1 MCSAQTSLG
10 VCDVIKRIISKE
22 KYMIIDRLI
31 DKITL
36 TDNPSVIGL
45 DTCIDY
51 LPEEM
56 KSKCVTLE
64 ETCKQIKKFNFDLID
79 TLKDVI
85 PAVKVQV
92 AYYEMYGVEGMIAF
106 RDTIKYAREK
116 GLFVIADIKRNDIGS
131 TASAYSKGYI
141 GKTTLADGSKVT
153 PFESDFITVNGYLGS
168 DGILPF
174 VADCKEYDKGAFV
187 LVKTSN
193 PTSGELQD
201 KTMDNGKTLYD
212 NMATLVDGWGG
223 ELIGKYGYSSI
234 GAVVGATHMEQA
246 KLIRKA
252 HPNTFFLI
260 PGYGAQ
266 GGKAEDL
273 AVCFEGGIGGIVNS
287 SRGILCAYKKDA
299 YRGLDYKAA
308 ALKAAIDMQKDIS
321 KCIK

>member
-1 MCSAQTSLG
+1 
-10 VCDVIKRIISKE
+10 
-22 KYMIIDRLI
+22 MIIDRLI
-31 DKITL
+31 DKIKETN
-36 TDNPSVIGL
+36 NPSVIGL

-56 KSKCVTLE
+56 KSKCTTLSE
-64 ETCKQIKKFNFDLID
+64 AGKQITKFNFDLID

-92 AYYEMYGVEGMIAF
+92 AYYEMYGVDGLAAF
-106 RDTIKYAREK
+106 RDTVAYAREK

-141 GKTTLADGSKVT
+141 GKTKLADGSLVT
-153 PFESDFITVNGYLGS
+153 PFESDFITINGYLGS

-174 VADCKEYDKGAFV
+174 VEDCKLYDKGAFV

-201 KTMDNGKTLYD
+201 KLMENGKTLYD
-212 NMATLVDGWGG
+212 NMATLVDGWGKD
-223 ELIGKYGYSSI
+223 LVGKYGYSSI

-273 AVCFEGGIGGIVNS
+273 AVCFENGIGGIVNS

-299 YRGLDYKAA
+299 YKGMNYKEA
-308 ALKAAIDMQKDIS
+308 ALKAAVDMQKDITR
-321 KCIK
+321 CI

>member
-1 MCSAQTSLG
+1 
-10 VCDVIKRIISKE
+10 
-22 KYMIIDRLI
+22 MIIDRLI
-31 DKITL
+31 DRIKETN
-36 TDNPSVIGL
+36 NPSVIGL

-51 LPEEM
+51 LPDDM
-56 KSKCVTLE
+56 KSKCTTLAE
-64 ETCKQIKKFNFDLID
+64 AGKQITKFNFDLID
-79 TLKDVI
+79 VLKDVI

-92 AYYEMYGVEGMIAF
+92 AYYEMYGVDGMIAF
-106 RDTIKYAREK
+106 RDTVAYAREK

-131 TASAYSKGYI
+131 TAAAYSKGYI
-141 GKTTLADGSKVT
+141 GKTTLADGKTVT

-174 VADCKEYDKGAFV
+174 VEDCKKFDKGAFV

-201 KTMDNGKTLYD
+201 KIMDNGKTLYD
-212 NMATLVDGWGG
+212 NMATLVDGWGK
-223 ELIGKYGYSSI
+223 ELVGKYGYSSI

-252 HPNTFFLI
+252 HPSTFFLI

-273 AVCFEGGIGGIVNS
+273 AVCFCDGIGGIVNS

-299 YRGLDYKAA
+299 YKGMDYKQA
-308 ALKAAIDMQKDIS
+308 ALKAAVDMQKDITR
-321 KCIK
+321 CI